1 VNCDEARLAVG
12 ADPAAST
19 PELEAHLAGC
29 PACARFREEMRT
41 LDADIRRAMQKP
53 PALMR
58 PAARRTGP
66 AWRQWAMAAGA
77 ALATFL
83 VLALWLLRPTDTL
96 ARDVVRHVEGEPDS
110 WSATQQVSAAEL
122 SGALHNAGVAL
133 DITSDKVV
141 YAQSC
146 WFHGHYVPHL
156 VVQTAQGPATVMILR
171 HDQVRGRR
179 TFNEQ
184 GFSGVI
190 VPAEHGSIAVLM
202 RGNASVAALAGEMNQ
217 DMRWVPEPSQ
227 PAPPSPH

>member
-1 VNCDEARLAVG
+1 VNCDDARLAVG

-19 PELEAHLAGC
+19 PELEAHLASC

-53 PALMR
+53 PALQR
-58 PAARRTGP
+58 AAVRRAAP
-66 AWRQWAMAAGA
+66 AWRQWAMAASA

-96 ARDVVRHVEGEPDS
+96 ARDVVQHVQGEPDS
-110 WSATQQVSAAEL
+110 WFATQQVSAAEL
-122 SGALHNAGVAL
+122 NNALRNAGVAL
-133 DITSDKVV
+133 NITSDKVV

-171 HDQVRGRR
+171 HDQVRSRR
-179 TFNEQ
+179 TFNEE
-184 GFSGVI
+184 GFSGII

-202 RGNASVAALAGEMNQ
+202 RGNASVTALAGEMNQ
-217 DMRWVPEPSQ
+217 DMSWKREPAQ
-227 PAPPSPH
+227 PPPPSPH